1 MKETTTTKLLVAC
14 YFIIIIIINLLDFL
28 WPNELS
34 GPACTNSL
42 VCFTYPDKHFPI
54 LIVLIYPDLM
64 DHTSVFQEAS
74 DSTLI
79 CS

>member
-1 MKETTTTKLLVAC
+1 MKETTTAKLLVAC
-14 YFIIIIIINLLDFL
+14 YFIIIIINLLDFL

-34 GPACTNSL
+34 GPACANSL
-42 VCFTYPDKHFPI
+42 VCFTYSDKHFPI
-54 LIVLIYPDLM
+54 LIVLIFPDLM
-64 DHTSVFQEAS
+64 DHTSIFQEAY